1 MKLKINNKGEAKDY
15 TINNWDDVTLDKWLH
30 LIGGNEDKSVIEK
43 ALATVKAM
51 SDMPID
57 LYKSLSLKD
66 AAKVFKKMS
75 EMQVTEVN
83 ELVKKIKVD
92 KKEYGFIPNL
102 DEITLGEY
110 ADIEQFMT
118 LGVEKNLH
126 NIMAVLYRPIVE
138 QEGETYSIEAYGETD
153 MKVRAEKFKKMN
165 AQQVQEALVFFW
177 TFVNSFLKTLQ
188 SSLTIPTQTKVQTK
202 RWK

>member
-1 MKLKINNKGEAKDY
+1 MKVKINNKGEAKDY

-30 LIGGNEDKSVIEK
+30 LIGEGEDKSVIEK

-66 AAKVFKKMS
+66 AAKVFEKMS

-83 ELVKKIKVD
+83 ELVRKIKVD

-138 QEGETYSIEAYGETD
+138 QEGETYSIQAYGETD

-188 SSLTIPTQTKVQTK
+188 LSLTIPTQTKVQTK